1 MPPRV
6 APYGEWVSPV
16 SSALIASESIRLGPP
31 LLDAASGDVHWVEG
45 RPSESGRC
53 VLCRATYDGSEDVSP
68 PPLNVRTR
76 VHEYGGGEALVHDG
90 VAYVSNFADQR
101 LYRLDAGREP
111 VPLTPDSAGEW
122 RFADADVDA
131 PRSRLIAV
139 GERHAPDAQPD
150 NCVVAVPL
158 AGGPPV
164 VLASGADFYA
174 APRVSPDGTL
184 LAWVEWRHPAM
195 PWDATQLRVAPL
207 LPDGTLGPSRCV
219 AGGEAEAAVMQPSW
233 SRADGG
239 LHFLSDVSGFW
250 NLYKVD
256 AAVLKQSVS
265 AEATPG
271 DAAALALCPRQA
283 EFGAPMW
290 LLGASSYALL
300 PDGRAL
306 VTFRDAG
313 AASATLAVLPLG
325 GGEPSPIP
333 CPFAECSGL
342 TAAPLGGGVRIALL
356 GARPDAPTVL
366 ATLDVP
372 PGIHI
377 AVAAEELGAWK
388 THRAA
393 SSASIDAGYVS
404 VPRVVAF
411 PAALLRRGGDEDA
424 DADAGVAETS
434 ATELSYCNYYAP
446 RNADFAAPPGELP
459 PLLVKC
465 HGGPTSA
472 ASAAFNL
479 VVQYWTSRGWAVAD
493 VDYGGSSGHGRAYRR
508 RLNLA
513 WGVVDVADACCAAT
527 TLAERGLA
535 DPKRCAIDGGSA
547 GGFTTLAA
555 LAFRPGVFAAGASLY
570 GIGDLEA
577 LAADT
582 HKFEARYLDGLVGPY
597 PQAQARYKRR
607 SPLHSA
613 ASIRAPL
620 ALFQG
625 SEDKVVPP
633 AQAHAVFDA
642 VRARGL
648 PAALCVLQGEQHGFR
663 AAAAI
668 RAALDGERC
677 FFSRVFRLGAGA
689 ADPPPDV
696 PPLDIV
702 NLA

>member
-1 MPPRV
+1 MAPCI

-31 LLDAASGDVHWVEG
+31 LLDATSGAVHWIEG

-53 VLCRATYDGSEDVSP
+53 VLCRAGEGGAEDVSL

-76 VHEYGGGEALVHDG
+76 VHEYGGGDALVHAG
-90 VAYVSNFADQR
+90 VAYTSNFADQR
-101 LYRLDAGREP
+101 LYRLDAGREA

-131 PRSRLIAV
+131 PRSRLVCV
-139 GERHAPDAQPD
+139 GERHAPGAQHGAQPD
-150 NCVVAVPL
+150 NCLVAVPL
-158 AGGPPV
+158 AGGSPL

-174 APRVSPDGTL
+174 APRVSPDGSL
-184 LAWVEWRHPAM
+184 LAWVQWRHPAM
-195 PWDATQLRVAPL
+195 PWDATTLRVAPL
-207 LPDGTLGPSRCV
+207 LPDGTLGPECCV
-219 AGGEAEAAVMQPSW
+219 AGGDAEAAVMQPRW
-233 SRADGG
+233 SLADGS

-256 AAVLKQSVS
+256 AAVLRQHSS
-265 AEATPG
+265 G

-283 EFGAPMW
+283 ECGAPMW
-290 LLGASSYALL
+290 LLGASNHALL

-325 GGEPSPIP
+325 GGEPAPVA

-342 TAAPLGGGVRIALL
+342 AAAALPGGGIRIALL

-366 ATLDVP
+366 ASMDVP
-372 PGIHI
+372 PGGD
-377 AVAAEELGAWK
+377 VGGAW
-388 THRAA
+388 TMHRAA

-411 PAALLRRGGDEDA
+411 PAALLRRGGDDDA

-434 ATELSYCNYYAP
+434 ATELSYCNYSAP

-508 RLNLA
+508 RLHLA

-555 LAFRPGVFAAGASLY
+555 LAFRPGVFAAGASMY

-597 PQAQARYKRR
+597 PQAQERYKRR

-663 AAAAI
+663 AAASI

-677 FFSRVFRLGAGA
+677 FFCRVFALGGGA

-696 PPLDIV
+696 APLEIV
-702 NLA
+702 NLT